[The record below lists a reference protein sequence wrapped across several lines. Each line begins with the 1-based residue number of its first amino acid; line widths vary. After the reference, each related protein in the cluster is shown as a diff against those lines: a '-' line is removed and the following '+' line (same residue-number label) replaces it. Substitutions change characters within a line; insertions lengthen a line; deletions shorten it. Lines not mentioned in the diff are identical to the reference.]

1 MNSVNTVFEN
11 FHSLS
16 DNFKRDILLYGD
28 PQLDEKTNKFI
39 LEATL
44 DYIKNTERFSGS
56 LFD

>member
-1 MNSVNTVFEN
+1 MNNVNTVFEN

-16 DNFKRDILLYGD
+16 DNLKRDILLYGD
-28 PQLDEKTNKFI
+28 PQLDENTNKFI

-44 DYIKNTERFSGS
+44 DYIENTERFSGS

>member
-11 FHSLS
+11 FHPLS